1 MAEQE
6 QDRSES
12 ATPHKLTEARKKG
25 SVAKSVEISSVVVMA
40 AWLLALRMWG
50 GAASQGHA
58 VLDIGI
64 FSQMASLSF
73 SESGIL
79 AWGTR
84 VCLEVMV
91 MLAPFLVAVVVA
103 GILGHWGQTGPIFS
117 FHPVKPDFNRLNP
130 AEGLKKLFSTKALFD
145 LGKNTLKLVLF
156 SWILYLVL
164 NSMRGE
170 LMGLLQADARSLG
183 KHFLNDLTAV
193 AFKLIMALAAVA
205 LLDLLFTRW
214 DFAQKMRMSMRE
226 VKQEFKQREGDP
238 KIKARIRELQNE
250 MRKRGK
256 GMKNLP
262 DADVLVTNPTHLAVA
277 LQYKR
282 GDMAA
287 PVIVAKGAGDLVPK
301 MKQVARAHGVMI
313 VENKPLARALFKVN
327 MDSPVPGDQFAA
339 VARLLVWVYA
349 QKEAREKSRRPL
361 KGE

>member
-12 ATPHKLTEARKKG
+12 ATPHKLSEAKKKG
-25 SVAKSVEISSVVVMA
+25 SVAKSLEISSVVVMA
-40 AWLLALRMWG
+40 ALLLALRMWG
-50 GAASQGHA
+50 GSASQAHA
-58 VLDIGI
+58 LLDMGI
-64 FSQMASLSF
+64 FNQMGRLNF
-73 SESGIL
+73 SEAGVL

-84 VCLEVMV
+84 VCLETMV
-91 MLAPFLVAVVVA
+91 LLAPFLVAVLVA
-103 GILGHWGQTGPIFS
+103 GVLGHWGQTGPIFS
-117 FHPVKPDFNRLNP
+117 FEPVKPDFNRLNP

-156 SWILYLVL
+156 SWILYMVL
-164 NSMRGE
+164 NSMRSD
-170 LMGLLQADARSLG
+170 LMGLLQVDAKSLG
-183 KHFLNDLTAV
+183 KHFLNDLTSV
-193 AFKLIMALAAVA
+193 AFKLIIALAAVA

-214 DFAQKMRMSMRE
+214 DFAQKMRMSKRE

-238 KIKARIRELQNE
+238 KIKARIRELQSE

-256 GMKNLP
+256 GMRNLP

-282 GDMAA
+282 GDMDA
-287 PVIVAKGAGDLVPK
+287 PMIVAKGAGDMVPK

-327 MDSPVPGDQFAA
+327 MDSPVPSEQFAA

-349 QKEAREKSRRPL
+349 QREAREKARQSLR
-361 KGE
+361 GE